1 MSIDE
6 FNRAG
11 FTGGTRVEFLNLKF
25 EVISVDF
32 AEQTITIDID
42 GYAIEA
48 PIALCEMVED

>member
-32 AEQTITIDID
+32 EEQTITIDID
-42 GYAIEA
+42 DYAITV